1 MDKLTAIKIKY
12 DDGTYSDEIP
22 VSVLAENIEWD
33 NTHTLVD
40 VLGSIDVDV
49 TGTIQDQISQLFNEK
64 VSTSEYNNLVNRVN
78 NLIALPDGATKA
90 DAELVDIRLKTNGIV
105 ATTAGNAVREQI
117 TELKNDIDYL
127 RHSVLSV
134 DLCSASNQKGYWD
147 WVSDYF
153 YFVPSNEFI
162 CEKGYHEHVTTGEK
176 FIVTKPDN
184 ISGNLVVIFNNHT
197 SVSTTDSSL
206 LVTIPTGVTKFAV
219 YCVSTMA
226 LSDFGG
232 FTVRQFLKTSDLVDE
247 IIPLT
252 NKVNTLNDV
261 TNTLNDV
268 TASASYILKDYIKNS
283 IYVDANGDGD
293 YTTISDAYNS
303 IKDSSPLN
311 QYEICINPGTYNEV
325 NLICP
330 PYTHTHGV
338 YPNTVIV
345 TSDGLG
351 GSLPVFDEQDNV
363 KLSNMTIISDT
374 GYCIHYDVK
383 LYNKAV
389 YNENLHLIKRTYDNI
404 IGGGCYQNGM
414 LVEWRNC
421 IFENGYISCHTNNF
435 FNLNAHIKF
444 INCHVANALYNI
456 GSVGGSGRCVWEM
469 IGCSDAAIIG
479 FTNNPQIAES
489 KEYKFMANTFE
500 WVMLG
505 NNNKNIRITPYLK
518 SYGEGLVFKTA
529 NNNEDIVIS
538 GTAVPC
544 LFGSVKYRKGFN
556 RQKGRAYGTLMV
568 KDEQAGTSSKAD
580 VYQMWKRLGDCSANN
595 KTLSVKVGD
604 TTQSFTFNRNYNTS
618 KDNEQDIIAEINNVI
633 TIAHLEKNTVSDVW
647 DNIFLEEKQN
657 IHVHEGSTGTLKG
670 EWVTQSGY
678 LSNSNPFGVALE
690 DSAPNESQQI
700 WTGKYFYVSGYED
713 GIYGLANGVL
723 TKDAP
728 NPFCEISNGLLVRTD
743 IS

>member
-1 MDKLTAIKIKY
+1 MSVKIMKNSVSLKDETTQTFLPIGMFAAGGDKSLKEFKEFADTTVNEANRQVQRAHDNVDQLTESITSALET
-12 DDGTYSDEIP
+12 GTD
-22 VSVLAENIEWD
+22 
-33 NTHTLVD
+33 TTLSLPGASAD
-40 VLGSIDVDV
+40 AKV
-49 TGTIQDQISQLFNEK
+49 TGDKI
-64 VSTSEYNNLVNRVN
+64 
-78 NLIALPDGATKA
+78 G
-90 DAELVDIRLKTNGIV
+90 
-105 ATTAGNAVREQI
+105 
-117 TELKNDIDYL
+117 ELKSDIDYL

-134 DLCSASNQKGYWD
+134 DLCSGSYQKAYWD
-147 WVSDYF
+147 YVSDYF
-153 YFVPSNEFI
+153 YNVPSNEFI
-162 CEKGYHEHVTTGEK
+162 CENGYHENVKTGDK

-261 TNTLNDV
+261 T
-268 TASASYILKDYIKNS
+268 ASASYILKDYIKNI
-283 IYVDANGDGD
+283 IYVDANGNGD

-374 GYCIHYDVK
+374 GYCIHYDIK
-383 LYNKAV
+383 LYNKSV
-389 YNENLHLIKRTYDNI
+389 YNENLHLIKRAYGDI

-421 IFENGYISCHTNNF
+421 IFENGYICCHTNNF

-469 IGCSDAAIIG
+469 TGCNDADIIG
-479 FTNNPQIAES
+479 FTNNPQIEES
-489 KEYKFMANTFE
+489 KEYKFMSNTFE
-500 WVMLG
+500 WMLLG

-618 KDNEQDIIAEINNVI
+618 KDNEQDIISEVNNAI
-633 TIAHLEKNTVSDVW
+633 TIAHLEKNIVSDVW

-657 IHVHEGSTGTLKG
+657 IHVHEGSNGTLKG

-678 LSNSNPFGVALE
+678 LASSNPFGIALE

-700 WTGKYFYVSGYED
+700 WTGKYFYVIGYED
-713 GIYGLANGVL
+713 GIYGLVNGVL
-723 TKDAP
+723 TKDVP
-728 NPFCEISNGLLVRTD
+728 NPFCTISNGLLVRTD
-743 IS
+743 IN